1 MVRSSRWATTGSE
14 MEAEVKGVKVYFN
27 EGQNYLSFDKVTEY
41 KLKKGFLIMRLND
54 GKCIAYNISRIYK
67 FEVD

>member
-1 MVRSSRWATTGSE
+1 MR
-14 MEAEVKGVKVYFN
+14 VKVYLLGFN
-27 EGQNYLSFDKVTEY
+27 SKSISFENVTEY

-54 GKCIAYNISRIYK
+54 GKCISYNLSRIER